1 MGKKIQI
8 IKINLVGA
16 RNITEMRVKV
26 TVLLMLDVDETRSKI
41 AHFLGID
48 DGTVYRHL
56 ENYQTTGLEKFL
68 ENKYFGYFGKL
79 NLFQLTEAYA

>member
-16 RNITEMRVKV
+16 RNINEMRVKV
-26 TVLLMLDVDETRSKI
+26 MVLLMLDVDETPSKI

-48 DGTVYRHL
+48 DGMVYRHL
-56 ENYQTTGLEKFL
+56 ENYQTTR
-68 ENKYFGYFGKL
+68 FGEVFGEQIFRIFREIEFISV
-79 NLFQLTEAYA
+79 N